1 MAESHSILL
10 FPLRLL
16 SPSAFYFQKNLLR
29 VRAEAK
35 RFLTSDDH
43 GNPGE
48 SQGRGFSPPD
58 NVTMSDIIHL
68 RPDCAAHDA
77 QGGWVLLTVLIGQ

>member
-1 MAESHSILL
+1 MTESHSILL

-16 SPSAFYFQKNLLR
+16 SPSAFYFQKTLLR
-29 VRAEAK
+29 VRAGAK

-43 GNPGE
+43 GNSGE
-48 SQGRGFSPPD
+48 SQGRGSLPPPD

-77 QGGWVLLTVLIGQ
+77 REAGYC